1 MEHASDLFHWLPYL
15 TAAALF
21 LGLLR
26 RLRRWRR
33 AAARPAP
40 LFPVPDATP
49 AVWAKIAA
57 EVCRLGGRRNT
68 FTSGIVAAWSL
79 HAALLLLAVGHCRAV
94 ADFPGLWAVL
104 GLTVQDVDAFGA
116 VAGSA
121 AGFVALAAVAALAVR
136 RLASPAVRVASR
148 PQDFLALALL
158 AAVVAS
164 GLFMRLAGRTELADV
179 RAYFA
184 ALAALRPGPM
194 PQAPGFAVHFLLAQA
209 LAVYLPWGKLL
220 HAFGVFPAKA
230 GLRAATFPPAD
241 AAGGAS

>member
-1 MEHASDLFHWLPYL
+1 MEHASALFHWLPYL
-15 TAAALF
+15 TATALL
-21 LGLLR
+21 LGLLW

-33 AAARPAP
+33 ASARPAP
-40 LFPVPDATP
+40 LFPAPDTTS
-49 AVWAKIAA
+49 AVWTQIAA
-57 EVCRLGGRRNT
+57 EVCLLGGRRSA
-68 FTSGIVAAWSL
+68 FASGIVAAWGL

-104 GLTVQDVDAFGA
+104 GLTGEDVDRVGA

-121 AGFVALAAVAALAVR
+121 AGAVALAAVAALAVR
-136 RLASPAVRVASR
+136 RLASPAVRVASQ
-148 PQDFLALALL
+148 PEDFFALALL
-158 AAVVAS
+158 AAVIAS
-164 GLFMRLAGRTELADV
+164 GLFMRLAGRTELVDV

-220 HAFGVFPAKA
+220 HALGVFPAKA
-230 GLRAATFPPAD
+230 GLRDTVPPPAD
-241 AAGGAS
+241 AADGAS

>member
-1 MEHASDLFHWLPYL
+1 MEHASPLFHWLPYL
-15 TAAALF
+15 TAAVLL

-26 RLRRWRR
+26 RLRRWQR
-33 AAARPAP
+33 ASARPAP
-40 LFPVPDATP
+40 LFPAPDTTP
-49 AVWAKIAA
+49 AVWTQIAT
-57 EVCRLGGRRNT
+57 EVCLLGGRST
-68 FTSGIVAAWSL
+68 AFASGIVAAWGL

-94 ADFPGLWAVL
+94 ADFPGLWAAL
-104 GLTVQDVDAFGA
+104 GLTVQDVDRVGA

-121 AGFVALAAVAALAVR
+121 AGAVALAAVAALAVR
-136 RLASPAVRVASR
+136 RLVSPAVRVASR
-148 PQDFLALALL
+148 PEDFFALALI
-158 AAVVAS
+158 AAVIVS

-230 GLRAATFPPAD
+230 CLRAAPPTTATAD
-241 AAGGAS
+241 GVS